1 MALAAALRLAA
12 MGCKQGSETAIKQVR
27 VNRRGGGRICC
38 CAASEKT
45 TGGLFFLAPPVNRKI
60 HFKKIAVSYMAVTGK
75 VHA

>member
-45 TGGLFFLAPPVNRKI
+45 TGGLFFFA
-60 HFKKIAVSYMAVTGK
+60 STG
-75 VHA
+75 